1 MGMIGRPLFVLLAFA
16 SLMLNGCGVQVAEPS
31 RPISDPLS
39 IPLSECLERYHENE
53 DIGAAIEAGDTHVI
67 RCMLV
72 IQEGSRPDDSFRL
85 RYFLYRLEGVEPE
98 GLDEIVRDMDRRSLA
113 AKLGNEHMFTGF
125 LEPFG
130 FDRRGCPSYDPVARE
145 LLLRARPPEEDDPC
159 LPGITRTPASD
170 R

>member
-1 MGMIGRPLFVLLAFA
+1 MWTGSWSLRILAASAVLSSLACDA
-16 SLMLNGCGVQVAEPS
+16 KDIRQDRAV
-31 RPISDPLS
+31 SDPLS
-39 IPLSECLERYHENE
+39 IPLSECLERYRENE
-53 DIGAAIEAGDTHVI
+53 DIGAAIEAGDTHAI

-130 FDRRGCPSYDPVARE
+130 FDRRGCPLYDPVARE

-159 LPGITRTPASD
+159 LPR
-170 R
+170 